1 MVASDTSTTVQHS
14 AGYLLF
20 DFVPPRA
27 FDFDQEN
34 TGNVA
39 QVIIYCHVT
48 ISLLLE
54 LIDHVLSISEN
65 VSEKQLLSTYKC

>member
-1 MVASDTSTTVQHS
+1 MVASDTSTTVQQS
-14 AGYLLF
+14 QLGICFRF

-39 QVIIYCHVT
+39 QIIIYCHVT
-48 ISLLLE
+48 ISSLLE
-54 LIDHVLSISEN
+54 LIDHVLSISGN
-65 VSEKQLLSTYKC
+65 VSEKH

>member
-1 MVASDTSTTVQHS
+1 MVASDTSTTVQQS
-14 AGYLLF
+14 AGYLF

-48 ISLLLE
+48 ISSLLE